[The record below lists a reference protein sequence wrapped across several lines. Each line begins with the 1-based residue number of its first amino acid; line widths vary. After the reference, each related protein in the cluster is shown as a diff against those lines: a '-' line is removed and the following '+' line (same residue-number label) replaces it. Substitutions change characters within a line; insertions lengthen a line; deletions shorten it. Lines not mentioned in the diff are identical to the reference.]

1 MEIDPQGSKEVF
13 GRLKHNFEHGAKKNK
28 NVRKIRQY
36 SEYMYILQITEPIY
50 IKFGL

>member
-13 GRLKHNFEHGAKKNK
+13 GRLKHNFEHGVKKKNK

-36 SEYMYILQITEPIY
+36 SGIY
-50 IKFGL
+50 VYLANY